1 MVNLKEKKKVDII
14 SKCVRVVFWLQEFM
28 THIVEVENPNITPC
42 IYAMWHA
49 NQCAVYGIKDKKH
62 LNVMVSRSGDGEII
76 ARVIEKM
83 GFRTVRGSAGKKG
96 SVEATMQMIDRI
108 KEGECGAIM
117 VDGPRGPVKKAKNG
131 VIKIAKLTGAPII
144 PMTWYSANWNFVTFN
159 SWDKFTLPIFNTNLV
174 NLYGEPIYVDPN
186 GTEEDDEKCR
196 LKLEEALKELDER
209 IPEVYKKVYFWG
221 LWKKSKF

>member
-1 MVNLKEKKKVDII
+1 
-14 SKCVRVVFWLQEFM
+14 
-28 THIVEVENPNITPC
+28 
-42 IYAMWHA
+42 
-49 NQCAVYGIKDKKH
+49 
-62 LNVMVSRSGDGEII
+62 
-76 ARVIEKM
+76 
-83 GFRTVRGSAGKKG
+83 
-96 SVEATMQMIDRI
+96 
-108 KEGECGAIM
+108 
-117 VDGPRGPVKKAKNG
+117 
-131 VIKIAKLTGAPII
+131 
-144 PMTWYSANWNFVTFN
+144 MTWYSANWNFVTFN